1 MQLIK
6 LVNMSVANQNMKY
19 LRKLRGWTQEEF
31 AQKLGI
37 KRSLL
42 GAYEEE
48 RADPRIDVLEIVC
61 NMFKL
66 TLDDVLRKDLSNNKG
81 NYLARRRAMKMASDR
96 PEIAFVPM
104 KAAAGYLN
112 GYGDPEFID
121 ELNTFT
127 LPMLTGGNYRAFEI
141 IGDSMLP
148 TPSGSVIVGEKVD
161 DLESLKNNTAC
172 ILVSKNEGIVY
183 KRVQKNGRQK
193 NKLTLISDN
202 PTYHPYTVNAEEVVE
217 MWQAQMVISKASQ
230 QQQWDMGKLANVV
243 SDLQEQVVSLKKRM
257 N

>member
-1 MQLIK
+1 M
-6 LVNMSVANQNMKY
+6 
-19 LRKLRGWTQEEF
+19 
-31 AQKLGI
+31 
-37 KRSLL
+37 
-42 GAYEEE
+42 
-48 RADPRIDVLEIVC
+48 
-61 NMFKL
+61 
-66 TLDDVLRKDLSNNKG
+66 
-81 NYLARRRAMKMASDR
+81 
-96 PEIAFVPM
+96 
-104 KAAAGYLN
+104 
-112 GYGDPEFID
+112 
-121 ELNTFT
+121 
-127 LPMLTGGNYRAFEI
+127 
-141 IGDSMLP
+141 
-148 TPSGSVIVGEKVD
+148 D

-243 SDLQEQVVSLKKRM
+243 SDLQEQVISLKKRM

>member
-1 MQLIK
+1 MAI
-6 LVNMSVANQNMKY
+6 SNQNMKY

-48 RADPRIDVLEIVC
+48 RAEPRIDVLEIVC
-61 NMFKL
+61 DIFKL
-66 TLDDVLRKDLSNNKG
+66 TLDDILRNDLSEAKG
-81 NYLARRRAMKMASDR
+81 NYLAKRRAMKMAGGRSGI
-96 PEIAFVPM
+96 PFVPV
-104 KAAAGYLN
+104 KAAAGYLA
-112 GYGDPEFID
+112 GYADPEFID

-148 TPSGSVIVGEKVD
+148 TPSGSVIVGEKIEDV
-161 DLESLKNNTAC
+161 EHLKNNTAC
-172 ILVSKNEGIVY
+172 IVVSRNEGIVY
-183 KRVQKNGRQK
+183 KRVQKNVRQK
-193 NKLTLISDN
+193 NKLTLVSDN
-202 PTYHPYTVNAEEVVE
+202 PSYHPYTVNADEVLE
-217 MWQAQMVISKASQ
+217 MWQAQMVISKPGN
-230 QQQWDMGKLANVV
+230 QQQWDMSRLANVV
-243 SDLQEQVVSLKKRM
+243 HNLQEQVVSLKKRM

>member
-1 MQLIK
+1 
-6 LVNMSVANQNMKY
+6 MSVANQNMKY

-96 PEIAFVPM
+96 PEIAFVPL

-243 SDLQEQVVSLKKRM
+243 SDLQEQVISLKKRM

>member
-1 MQLIK
+1 
-6 LVNMSVANQNMKY
+6 
-19 LRKLRGWTQEEF
+19 
-31 AQKLGI
+31 
-37 KRSLL
+37 
-42 GAYEEE
+42 
-48 RADPRIDVLEIVC
+48 
-61 NMFKL
+61 MFKL

-96 PEIAFVPM
+96 PEIAFVPL